1 MDKQFENFKNTIAD
15 LNVYILDR
23 ISIIEIRR
31 LQREMA
37 EALKD
42 KLRRQFDDGDEVGMA
57 RTIREVERMFLEE
70 AL

>member
-1 MDKQFENFKNTIAD
+1 MDKQFENFKETIQS

-31 LQREMA
+31 VQREMA

-42 KLRRQFDDGDEVGMA
+42 KLRRQFDDNDEVGMA
-57 RTIREVERMFLEE
+57 RTIREVTRMFLEE

>member
-1 MDKQFENFKNTIAD
+1 MTAQFQNFKDTIAD

-31 LQREMA
+31 VQREVA
-37 EALKD
+37 EALKE

-57 RTIREVERMFLEE
+57 RTIREVARMFLEE